1 MTIIS
6 NRFTIVLYCALFNML
21 FEYSGRGLN
30 ELTQNPTFFVFI
42 FGIYLTF
49 FAMLEDMMVR
59 HKLTNFQV
67 FLVAASWGTLVE
79 AFVTGNLYNPNNI
92 FGITQAGINVGNL
105 IIISGMAWGIVQSNI
120 TLYLAN
126 RLQPR
131 DWDHPKM
138 GALGWIVCILY
149 QIAIVVVAWQNPVTP
164 RAQPVGYLSL
174 LIIEAVLLTI
184 LVYSMKKPRYEIPMF
199 SPVPL
204 LDFLA
209 FGSVVIFL
217 ILGTF
222 FVGGETIVTSR
233 PLNRTAVVL
242 EVIWT
247 IIVGVT
253 FIVYRMVRGK
263 EIAV

>member
-1 MTIIS
+1 
-6 NRFTIVLYCALFNML
+6 ML

-42 FGIYLTF
+42 FGIYLSF
-49 FAMLEDMMVR
+49 FAMLEDLMVR

-67 FLVAASWGTLVE
+67 FLVAVSWGTLVE

-92 FGITQAGINVGNL
+92 FGITLAGINIGSL
-105 IIISGMAWGIVQSNI
+105 IIISGFAWGIVQSNV

-138 GALGWIVCILY
+138 GTLGWVVCILY
-149 QIAIVVVAWQNPVTP
+149 QITIVVVAWQNPVTP
-164 RAQPVGYLSL
+164 RAQLTGYLSL
-174 LIIEAVLLTI
+174 LIFEVVLLTI
-184 LVYSMKKPRYEIPMF
+184 LVYSLKSPRDETPIF

-204 LDFLA
+204 MDFLA
-209 FGSVVIFL
+209 FGSIVIFL

-222 FVGGETIVTSR
+222 MVGGETIVTSA

-247 IIVGVT
+247 IIAGVT
-253 FIVYRMVRGK
+253 FSIYRVVSRK
-263 EIAV
+263 EITV

>member
-1 MTIIS
+1 
-6 NRFTIVLYCALFNML
+6 ML
-21 FEYSGRGLN
+21 FEYSGRGIN
-30 ELTQNPTFFVFI
+30 GLTQQPIFFMFI
-42 FGIYLTF
+42 FGIYFSF
-49 FAMLEDMMVR
+49 FAMLEDLMVR

-67 FLVAASWGTLVE
+67 FLIAVSWGTLVE
-79 AFVTGNLYNPNNI
+79 AFVTGNLYDPDAS
-92 FGITQAGINVGNL
+92 FGITLVGVNIVNF
-105 IIISGMAWGIVQSNI
+105 IIISVFAWGIVQSNI

-138 GALGWIVCILY
+138 GTLGWIVCILY
-149 QIAIVVVAWQNPVTP
+149 QIGIVLVAMQSPVTP
-164 RAQPVGYLSL
+164 KSQLAGYIAL
-174 LIIEAVLLTI
+174 LIFEAAMLTI
-184 LVYSMKKPRYEIPMF
+184 LVYSLKNPREDKPKF

-204 LDFLA
+204 MDFLA

-222 FVGGETIVTSR
+222 FVDWKAVVTQHS
-233 PLNRTAVVL
+233 LNRTAIVL

-247 IIVGVT
+247 IIAGVT
-253 FIVYRMVRGK
+253 FIIYRMVSRK

>member
-6 NRFTIVLYCALFNML
+6 NRFTIVLYCALFNLL

-30 ELTQNPTFFVFI
+30 ELTQNPTLFVFI
-42 FGIYLTF
+42 FGIYFSF
-49 FAMLEDMMVR
+49 FAMLEDLMVR

-67 FLVAASWGTLVE
+67 FLIAVSWGTLVE
-79 AFVTGNLYNPNNI
+79 AFVTGNLYNPNI
-92 FGITQAGINVGNL
+92 LFGITLAGVNIGSL
-105 IIISGMAWGIVQSNI
+105 LIISGFAWGIMQSNI

-138 GALGWIVCILY
+138 GTLGWVVFILY
-149 QIAIVVVAWQNPVTP
+149 QIAIVLMAWQNPVTP
-164 RAQPVGYLSL
+164 RAQPAGYLLL
-174 LIIEAVLLTI
+174 LIFEAALLTI
-184 LVYSMKKPRYEIPMF
+184 LVYSLKNPRDEKPIF
-199 SPVPL
+199 FPVPL
-204 LDFLA
+204 MDFLA

-222 FVGGETIVTSR
+222 FVGGETVVTSH

-247 IIVGVT
+247 IIVGIT
-253 FIVYRMVRGK
+253 FIIYRMVSRK